1 MPSFGLI
8 DLTKGSTQV
17 INRKIQDRILMQN
30 MKFHS
35 HVGVLPSE
43 KACGQTFELDLV
55 LYCGHLR
62 ATETDLLSQTVNY
75 AEVYTLIADVMKHAS
90 FDLIERLAGY
100 LADEIL
106 RHHRLVQAIEII
118 VRKPEAPIEGE
129 VSAMAVQIYRERD

>member
-1 MPSFGLI
+1 
-8 DLTKGSTQV
+8 
-17 INRKIQDRILMQN
+17 
-30 MKFHS
+30 
-35 HVGVLPSE
+35 
-43 KACGQTFELDLV
+43 
-55 LYCGHLR
+55 

-129 VSAMAVQIYRERD
+129 FSAMAVQIYRERD